1 MYATV
6 RNYAGNREL
15 ADALLENESEV
26 KRLIT
31 GIDGF
36 RAYYLIRTD
45 DGAASVSV
53 YDDKSG
59 ADESTRVAGEW
70 LRENVPDVAG
80 SPPQVSSGEVII
92 DI

>member
-92 DI
+92 DV

>member
-15 ADALLENESEV
+15 ADALIENESEV

-31 GIDGF
+31 GIEGF
-36 RAYYLIRTD
+36 RGYYLIRTE
-45 DGAASVSV
+45 DGVASVSV

-59 ADESTRVAGEW
+59 ADESTRVAAEW

-92 DI
+92 DL

>member
-6 RNYAGNREL
+6 RNYAGNSEL
-15 ADALLENESEV
+15 ADALVENESEV

-53 YDDKSG
+53 YDDKAG

-92 DI
+92 NL

>member
-1 MYATV
+1 MHATV

-31 GIDGF
+31 GIEGF

-45 DGAASVSV
+45 DGVASVSV

>member
-80 SPPQVSSGEVII
+80 SPPEVS
-92 DI
+92 